1 VSGRI
6 RSTLAAVVAGGVL
19 LLGAQAALG
28 APIVVVV
35 AGHLGRKAVE
45 VKTASARWTAVA
57 EGEYVDANYVTKPD
71 PNALRGR
78 AAVKET
84 SGVQRIRIQD
94 VALQQR
100 QSDGSWKTIKQLTED
115 VVRQQ
120 PTAYAIAYTP
130 TVGTCWTDDRV
141 RDYRVVHHYGVR
153 QTSGTATNRS
163 LTSNIFKGPMLASD
177 PACPRGAFNAWLAG
191 GPTELTLGEP
201 HEVWYLS
208 NFVSIDDQP
217 VSGVTVVVNFDDS
230 LEVELLEAGGLAL
243 NEASP
248 DPNDYYL
255 EGATW
260 PSSGEE
266 QVNARFRVTPT
277 RLGSIVSGGST
288 QSTDPKVE
296 AQEDIWRS
304 EVVQAP
310 VEEG

>member
-1 VSGRI
+1 
-6 RSTLAAVVAGGVL
+6 
-19 LLGAQAALG
+19 
-28 APIVVVV
+28 
-35 AGHLGRKAVE
+35 
-45 VKTASARWTAVA
+45 
-57 EGEYVDANYVTKPD
+57 
-71 PNALRGR
+71 
-78 AAVKET
+78 
-84 SGVQRIRIQD
+84 
-94 VALQQR
+94 
-100 QSDGSWKTIKQLTED
+100 
-115 VVRQQ
+115 
-120 PTAYAIAYTP
+120 
-130 TVGTCWTDDRV
+130 
-141 RDYRVVHHYGVR
+141 
-153 QTSGTATNRS
+153 
-163 LTSNIFKGPMLASD
+163 
-177 PACPRGAFNAWLAG
+177 
-191 GPTELTLGEP
+191 
-201 HEVWYLS
+201 
-208 NFVSIDDQP
+208 
-217 VSGVTVVVNFDDS
+217 VVVNFDDS